1 MTFFNEYLKDLYES
15 NNQSF
20 LNALISDNVETFIY
34 DVLIVKFDQPF
45 GSETM
50 RVAKQLYKE
59 AQPYIATLKLF
70 GDRL

>member
-20 LNALISDNVETFIY
+20 INALISDNVETFIY
-34 DVLIVKFDQPF
+34 DVLIVEFDQPF

-50 RVAKQLYKE
+50 GVAKQLYKE

-70 GDRL
+70 GDRM